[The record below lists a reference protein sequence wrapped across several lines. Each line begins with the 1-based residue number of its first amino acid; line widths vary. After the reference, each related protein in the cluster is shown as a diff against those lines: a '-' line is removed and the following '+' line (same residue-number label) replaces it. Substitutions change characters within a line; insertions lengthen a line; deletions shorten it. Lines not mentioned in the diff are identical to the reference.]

1 MFVSKQGMNIDGLG
15 EKQIELFLEK
25 GWITDFASVYELAN
39 YRDELLSIE

>member
-25 GWITDFASVYELAN
+25 GWITDFASVYELGN
-39 YRDELLSIE
+39 YRGEMLTLE